1 MEITNRFTVP
11 LPPDRTWAAL
21 LDVPRIAPCM
31 PGARLTGADA
41 EARSYDGE
49 VQVRLGPIML
59 AFKGTA
65 RLTEVDDAA
74 HRATMVAEGRDKKGR
89 GAASADVAFHLT
101 PVDAGTEVTIVSQI
115 ALTGSIAQYGRGSG
129 MIADLADHLVG
140 QFAQNLRAE
149 LATEPAPAPA
159 SAPEPDAG
167 ASAAADAPAQAAAD
181 DPAVRQAP
189 AAPAPRPA
197 AAPPQPKA
205 ISGFRL
211 GVWLLWK
218 QVCRV
223 FGR

>member
-11 LPPDRTWAAL
+11 VPPAQAWDVL

-31 PGARLTGADA
+31 PGARLVAADA
-41 EARSYDGE
+41 EARRYEGE

-89 GAASADVAFHLT
+89 GAANADVAFHLT
-101 PVDAGTEVTIVSQI
+101 PTDGGTEVTIVSQI
-115 ALTGSIAQYGRGSG
+115 NLTGSIAQYGRGSG

-149 LATEPAPAPA
+149 LNASSPAEPPPPEAAAEAPAEATAPTAANATEPPRAPAEPA
-159 SAPEPDAG
+159 RPRPE
-167 ASAAADAPAQAAAD
+167 
-181 DPAVRQAP
+181 
-189 AAPAPRPA
+189 PA
-197 AAPPQPKA
+197 AASQPKA

-211 GVWLLWK
+211 GLWLLWK
-218 QVCRV
+218 QLRRMI
-223 FGR
+223 GR